1 MLDEQF
7 RKLLE
12 NNITC
17 YAYEYEFYYNLEN
30 VIAKP
35 RNFTK
40 IAGRITRIVNDKELT
55 LSDHSGNI
63 DVYIDSL
70 DLNIVRLLN
79 EGDIVGVAITYDSS
93 KDKFIANDLTLLTK
107 TRIGIDYKNTNK
119 DYNLKYRHL
128 SHINDK
134 KIAKNI
140 QLRSKTLSSLRKL
153 LADEGFMEIDTPLL
167 HPFQGDSTSRP
178 IFAETATYDGLRFA
192 LASSPEL
199 YLKKLLVSGFNKVFT
214 INKVFR
220 DEEIDRTHLME
231 FTSVEYYMAY
241 VDYKYMMDFTEKLLK
256 KLAKEITGKSKITFM
271 DNVLDFSKPWKRI
284 SIHDTLLERFGKDLY
299 VLDYNEL
306 IDVAK
311 MIDIEYSEQV
321 SPGNIIIDIFEK
333 LYLSSLI
340 QPTFIYDFPKDA
352 SVMCYDITMAKDHRN
367 NNLMLERFELYLGG
381 MELANCYS
389 ELNDP
394 EAQKQAFD
402 RFLTRRN
409 KELTMDETFYHALR
423 VGMPPAGGVGFG
435 IDRLLMILTNSSDI
449 IDVVPFST
457 YHESQKIN

>member
-1 MLDEQF
+1 MQ
-7 RKLLE
+7 
-12 NNITC
+12 
-17 YAYEYEFYYNLEN
+17 
-30 VIAKP
+30 
-35 RNFTK
+35 
-40 IAGRITRIVNDKELT
+40 
-55 LSDHSGNI
+55 
-63 DVYIDSL
+63 
-70 DLNIVRLLN
+70 
-79 EGDIVGVAITYDSS
+79 
-93 KDKFIANDLTLLTK
+93 
-107 TRIGIDYKNTNK
+107 
-119 DYNLKYRHL
+119 
-128 SHINDK
+128 
-134 KIAKNI
+134 
-140 QLRSKTLSSLRKL
+140 
-153 LADEGFMEIDTPLL
+153 IDTPLL

-192 LASSPEL
+192 LESSPEL

-271 DNVLDFSKPWKRI
+271 GNLLDFSKPWKRI
-284 SIHDTLLERFGKDLY
+284 SIHDTLLEKFGKDLY
-299 VLDYNEL
+299 ELDYDEL
-306 IDVAK
+306 VNTASTVG
-311 MIDIEYSEQV
+311 IEYSEPV
-321 SPGNIIIDIFEK
+321 SSGNIIIDIFEN

-352 SVMCYDITMAKDHRN
+352 SVMCYDITMAKDYRD

-409 KELTMDETFYHALR
+409 KELTMDETFYHTLR
-423 VGMPPAGGVGFG
+423 VGIPPAGGVGFG
-435 IDRLLMILTNSSDI
+435 IDRLLIILTDYSDI
-449 IDVVPFST
+449 IEVIPFST
-457 YHESQKIN
+457 YHESQKSN